1 MSDASLRLTPR
12 ANMRL
17 TPQRQAVLDVLRAC
31 TDHPT
36 AGDVLDRVRRRHPG
50 IGAATVYRS
59 LALLVESGEALEL
72 NLGDGA
78 SARYDG
84 NTSHHDHVVCVDC
97 GRAIDIPRGK
107 ASTPNVTG
115 LSRRTGFA
123 ITGYDL
129 QFHGR
134 CPDCRKTSTAS
145 IRH

>member
-1 MSDASLRLTPR
+1 MTSDAL
-12 ANMRL
+12 RL
-17 TPQRQAVLDVLRAC
+17 TPQRRAVLDVLRSCA
-31 TDHPT
+31 DHPT
-36 AGDVLDRVRRRHPG
+36 ASDVLDRVRKRNPG

-59 LALLVESGEALEL
+59 LALLVEAGEALEL

-97 GRAIDIPRGK
+97 GRAIDIPRH
-107 ASTPNVTG
+107 SPTPNVSG
-115 LSRRTGFA
+115 LSRRTGFS

-134 CPDCRKTSTAS
+134 CPDCRNKST
-145 IRH
+145 H